1 VSEALPCVVGV
12 DGGGSKTA
20 CRVAG
25 ADGTLLGEAS
35 AGPSN
40 YQTVGEAGTLAAL
53 AEATAGAVAAAARPL
68 RAVGLCLALAGV
80 DRPADLAAMQ
90 RVAVALLDRPAPG
103 LAWDVSPERVE
114 IVNDAV
120 AALVG
125 GTGRTAGVVCVAG
138 TGSIAFG
145 MNRAGARARA
155 GGWGHLLGDEG
166 SGYAIGLAALRAVA
180 RAADG
185 RGPATA
191 LTDLVLARCHLDDP
205 SGLIGL
211 VYGGWQPA
219 DVAGF
224 APVVGAA
231 AAAGDAVAG
240 GILAEAAA
248 ELALAVATVARSL
261 GFLDPDGFRFEV
273 VAAGGSWS
281 GLPGLQERFAAALR
295 GEATGAT
302 VIAPRRSPV
311 EGAVLL
317 ARRAAGLVVLD

>member
-1 VSEALPCVVGV
+1 VGV

-25 ADGTLLGEAS
+25 ADGTPLGEAT

-80 DRPADLAAMQ
+80 DRPADREALR
-90 RVAVALLDRPAPG
+90 RVTAALLDRPAPG
-103 LAWDVSPERVE
+103 LAWDVHPEQVE

-145 MNRAGARARA
+145 MNRAGERARA

-211 VYGGWQPA
+211 AYGAWQPA
-219 DVAGF
+219 DVAGL

-231 AAAGDAVAG
+231 AAGDAVAE
-240 GILAEAAA
+240 GILTDAAA
-248 ELALAVATVARSL
+248 ELALAATTVARVL
-261 GFLDPDGFRFEV
+261 GFLEPASARFEV
-273 VAAGGSWS
+273 VTAGGLWS
-281 GLPGLQERFAAALR
+281 GLPGLRARFAATVHD
-295 GEATGAT
+295 EAKGAI